1 MVNTTSS
8 SPAQISFLG
17 EAIRKL
23 THTGALIIP
32 VSYYYFDMSKR
43 DMLFFVGGAFLLMLL
58 IDISRIKKISIW
70 NNFIKKII
78 SPIIRQHEFAGDF
91 TGATYILLSIFL
103 TILLFS
109 KPIAVTAI
117 AFIMV
122 GDSLAALIGR
132 KFGRHKVFKT
142 KSIEGFMGCLS
153 GTLIVAYFAPEL
165 TFYVTIPGAVIAAI
179 VELLPLQID
188 DNLTVPLISGLF
200 MMIIKVIIL

>member
-1 MVNTTSS
+1 MVPETSLS
-8 SPAQISFLG
+8 STQITFFG
-17 EAIRKL
+17 EVIRKL

-32 VSYYYFDMSKR
+32 VSYYYFDLSKQ
-43 DMLFFVGGAFLLMLL
+43 DMLFWVCVAFLLMLL
-58 IDISRIKKISIW
+58 IDICRIKNLSIW

-109 KPIAVTAI
+109 KPIAVTAL

-132 KFGRHKVFKT
+132 KFGRHKIFKT
-142 KSIEGFMGCLS
+142 KSIEGFLGCLA
-153 GTLIVAYFAPEL
+153 GTLIVAYFVPEL
-165 TFYVTIPGAVIAAI
+165 TYYITIPGAFIAAI
-179 VELLPLQID
+179 VESLPLQVD
-188 DNLTVPLISGLF
+188 DNLTVPLISGLS
-200 MMIIKVIIL
+200 MMIIQAVIL